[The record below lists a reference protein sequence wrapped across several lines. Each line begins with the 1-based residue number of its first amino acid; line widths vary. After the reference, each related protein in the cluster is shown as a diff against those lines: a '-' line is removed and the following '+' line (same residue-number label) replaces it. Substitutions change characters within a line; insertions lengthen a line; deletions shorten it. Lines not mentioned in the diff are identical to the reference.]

1 MIISF
6 ILVTSIFFLNLREI
20 FKEKL
25 DTSYSKRLILL
36 VMLFPAKHKE
46 WQELVPKLI
55 SGDIKKL
62 TAVIDAHHRREKTM
76 ASLRSR

>member
-1 MIISF
+1 MVNTAR
-6 ILVTSIFFLNLREI
+6 LVLFL
-20 FKEKL
+20 
-25 DTSYSKRLILL
+25 
-36 VMLFPAKHKE
+36 AKYKE

-62 TAVIDAHHRREKTM
+62 IAVIDAHHRREKTM